1 VRVLTVGVVLAA
13 VLAQSAEPSG
23 APAVMES
30 LLFGFEMA
38 PPSRASGL
46 PADAQAA
53 LAKYRDREHLFKPT
67 IQPPENL
74 DRPDGSVYRKYVGL
88 ERALFCLFD
97 RPDSLQLADEYLK
110 RARLLYGWEGF
121 ADSPLAEAVAADAFL
136 ASHPDSPLAPYA
148 QLFSGHRKLCAVSG
162 LDGLD
167 PASDRARGIA
177 REAESQ
183 LASARDAGY
192 PLIRIVAEHLLSSR
206 KCFER

>member
-1 VRVLTVGVVLAA
+1 VGVLAIDLILA
-13 VLAQSAEPSG
+13 VVLAQSAEPIG

-38 PPSRASGL
+38 PPSRTSGL
-46 PADAQAA
+46 PGDALAA
-53 LAKYRDREHLFKPT
+53 VAKYRDRERLFRPT
-67 IQPPENL
+67 LPPPQNL
-74 DRPDGSVYRKYVGL
+74 DGQEGPVYRKYVGL

-97 RPDSLQLADEYLK
+97 RSDSLQLADEYLK
-110 RARLLYGWEGF
+110 RARLLDEWEGF
-121 ADSPLAEAVAADAFL
+121 ADSALSEAIAADAFL
-136 ASHPDSPLAPYA
+136 ADHPGSPLAPYA

-183 LASARDAGY
+183 LVLARDAGH
-192 PLIRIVAEHLLSSR
+192 PLIRIVAAHLLSSG

>member
-1 VRVLTVGVVLAA
+1 VRALTVGLILAV
-13 VLAQSAEPSG
+13 VLAQSAEPIG

-38 PPSRASGL
+38 PPSRTSGL
-46 PADAQAA
+46 PGDAQAA
-53 LAKYRDREHLFKPT
+53 VAKYRDREHLFRPT
-67 IQPPENL
+67 LRPPQSL
-74 DRPDGSVYRKYVGL
+74 DRPEGSVYRKYVGL

-97 RPDSLQLADEYLK
+97 RSDSLQLADEYLK
-110 RARLLYGWEGF
+110 RARLFYEWEGF

-136 ASHPDSPLAPYA
+136 ADHPVSPLAPYA

-177 REAESQ
+177 READTQ
-183 LASARDAGY
+183 LALARDAGH
-192 PLIRIVAEHLLSSR
+192 PLIRIVAAHLLSSR